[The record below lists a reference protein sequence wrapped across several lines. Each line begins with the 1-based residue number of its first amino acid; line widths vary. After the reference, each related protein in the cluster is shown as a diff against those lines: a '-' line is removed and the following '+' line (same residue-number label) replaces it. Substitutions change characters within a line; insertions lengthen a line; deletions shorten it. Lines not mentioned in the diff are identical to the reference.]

1 MTVWCEH
8 GCPKHVE
15 DRNKHTRK
23 RTVCHVGYLQRLYRD
38 ARSTEH
44 KKETK
49 MLVWRY
55 FAWCLQILPKS
66 IMNSQEFIY
75 SYSEQRSN
83 FLSLSLSLSLFL
95 QRRYSPGWAS
105 ASFRSF
111 LHPSRFRATTFQFLH
126 PSLATSSSTPSSQR
140 SLGLPL
146 GRFPPG
152 SLRRTLLD
160 RWSSWRMTCP
170 AHLSLLNLQN
180 FTLSFSPHRW

>member
-1 MTVWCEH
+1 MTCARQLW
-8 GCPKHVE
+8 PF
-15 DRNKHTRK
+15 
-23 RTVCHVGYLQRLYRD
+23 LYTPVFCFRF
-38 ARSTEH
+38 
-44 KKETK
+44 
-49 MLVWRY
+49 Y
-55 FAWCLQILPKS
+55 F
-66 IMNSQEFIY
+66 
-75 SYSEQRSN
+75 
-83 FLSLSLSLSLFL
+83 FLSRFLYLRIKSCNSNWGPADFIGNVVLATRVADIPLVFSLSP
-95 QRRYSPGWAS
+95 QRRYSPGWAT
-105 ASFRSF
+105 ASFNPLNVELNPICHLLALLAHLILHISRIRVKS
-111 LHPSRFRATTFQFLH
+111 LHHPSWFRATTFQFLH